1 MKRYFHKELTEL
13 QNKLILLGEKSHE
26 VVQISIEGI
35 LENNL
40 DKVNEAHGM
49 DDYIDV
55 LEMEI
60 SHSCIRYMSLR
71 GPVSSDLR
79 LLVVA
84 LKASKDFERIADEAH
99 SIAEKSYRLFTK
111 EGSLKNPLNLSEMS
125 KLTCQLVKDSIT
137 CFIEEDI
144 DKAFL
149 ILKKDHEI
157 DAINQK
163 HFDIL
168 SNETSRNEMSDAAR
182 FNLMMISKSIERI
195 GDHAKNIARQVIFLL
210 NGDQ

>member
-13 QNKLILLGEKSHE
+13 ENKLILLGEKSHQ
-26 VVQISIEGI
+26 VVQLAIEGLI
-35 LENNL
+35 ENNL
-40 DKVNEAHGM
+40 DKVNEAYNM

-60 SHSCIRYMSLR
+60 SHACIRYMSLR

-99 SIAEKSYRLFTK
+99 SIAQKSYRLLTR
-111 EGSLKNPLNLSEMS
+111 EGSLKNTLNLSEMG
-125 KLTCQLVKDSIT
+125 KLACELVNDSIS
-137 CFIEEDI
+137 CFVKEDI

-157 DAINQK
+157 DAINQR
-163 HFDIL
+163 HFDTL
-168 SNETSRNEMSDAAR
+168 SNEASRDEMSDTAR
-182 FNLMMISKSIERI
+182 FNLMLISKSIERI
-195 GDHAKNIARQVIFLL
+195 GDHAKNIAGGVIFLL